1 MGSGLMPWGG
11 IRDQLEQSLKIEPQ
25 EYVKLYEALP
35 LHLIISTAIGFLLN
49 LFPDFTEICES
60 LSKEKSASQ

>member
-11 IRDQLEQSLKIEPQ
+11 KRDRLKQSLKIEPQ
-25 EYVKLYEALP
+25 EYVKLYEVLP
-35 LHLIISTAIGFLLN
+35 LHLIIGTAIGFLLD
-49 LFPDFTEICES
+49 LFPDFTEICEN